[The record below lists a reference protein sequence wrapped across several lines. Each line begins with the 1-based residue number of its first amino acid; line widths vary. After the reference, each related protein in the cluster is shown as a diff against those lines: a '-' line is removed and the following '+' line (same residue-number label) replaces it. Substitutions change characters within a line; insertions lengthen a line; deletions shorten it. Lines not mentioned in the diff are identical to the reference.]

1 MWSWLEGFGPDL
13 SGADPHAP
21 VDVDGPDLAVA
32 DLPGTG
38 RGGDDVDHLVHVGRL
53 DEHLD
58 LDLGD
63 EADLVLAPSERLGLA
78 ALTPVALHLRD
89 RHADDPGSSEGVLD
103 LLQLERFHNRCNEVN
118 HAVSLVLNGFF
129 VGPDGCLHWDVGT
142 AQRLPGTKQG
152 RVAHALAELHV
163 IGGRAVL
170 VDVHALELTVVVQTE
185 VPGSADGLDHGE
197 RDQGE
202 PSNADDAS
210 ETADRLGPE
219 L

>member
-129 VGPDGCLHWDVGT
+129 VGRDGRTSWHVGAT
-142 AQRLPGTKQG
+142 QTLPGTEQG
-152 RVAHALAELHV
+152 CVAHALTELHV

-170 VDVHALELTVVVQTE
+170 VDVEAFKFAVLLEAKVPRALERPDGEHQQQAE
-185 VPGSADGLDHGE
+185 PEDDDHARGAADQL
-197 RDQGE
+197 
-202 PSNADDAS
+202 
-210 ETADRLGPE
+210 
-219 L
+219 